1 MNMNVSRAEIK
12 AQAKEQLRG
21 KVWMFFLVNV
31 ILYAILIPIS
41 FLTELEGAASII
53 GLIATYVVTPPLEI
67 GLVMVYLDVTYGD
80 PVEISTLFKGFKMM
94 GKSIALFL
102 WMLLFI
108 LLWSCLFIIPGIIK
122 SYSYS
127 MAFYI
132 LAENPDMTAR
142 EALTESK
149 IIMNGHKF
157 DFFVLQLS
165 FFFWAMLVVVTL
177 GIAAIYVSPYQQL
190 TFTNFYH
197 NIKRQPAAA
206 VNEVYEEPVYTEPVA
221 DVIE

>member
-1 MNMNVSRAEIK
+1 MNSNFTRAEIK

-31 ILYAILIPIS
+31 IVYAILIPVS
-41 FLTELEGAASII
+41 FLAELEGAASII
-53 GLIATYVVTPPLEI
+53 GLIAMYVVTPPLSL
-67 GLVMVYLDVTYGD
+67 GLIMVYLDVTYGD
-80 PVEISTLFKGFKMM
+80 PVEISTLFNGFKML

-108 LLWSCLFIIPGIIK
+108 LLWSCLLIVPGIIK

-127 MAFYI
+127 MAWYI

-149 IIMNGHKF
+149 IIMNGHKL

-165 FFFWAMLVVVTL
+165 FFWWALLIIVTL

-197 NIKRQPAAA
+197 NIKRQPAPVAE
-206 VNEVYEEPVYTEPVA
+206 EVYAEPVYTEPVA

>member
-127 MAFYI
+127 MAWDI
-132 LAENPDMTAR
+132 LAEIP
-142 EALTESK
+142 
-149 IIMNGHKF
+149 I
-157 DFFVLQLS
+157 
-165 FFFWAMLVVVTL
+165 FFFYRNSERDIFPLSGL
-177 GIAAIYVSPYQQL
+177 G
-190 TFTNFYH
+190 
-197 NIKRQPAAA
+197 
-206 VNEVYEEPVYTEPVA
+206 
-221 DVIE
+221 

>member
-1 MNMNVSRAEIK
+1 MNSNFTRAEIK

-21 KVWMFFLVNV
+21 KVWMFFLVTV
-31 ILYAILIPIS
+31 IMYAILIPIS
-41 FLTELEGAASII
+41 LLSEMEGAASVI
-53 GLIATYVVTPPLEI
+53 GLIATYVVTPPLSL

-94 GKSIALFL
+94 GKAIALFL

-108 LLWSCLFIIPGIIK
+108 LLWMLLFIVPGIIK
-122 SYSYS
+122 SYSYA
-127 MAFYI
+127 MAYYI

-142 EALTESK
+142 EAITESK
-149 IIMNGHKF
+149 IIMDGHKL

-165 FFFWAMLVVVTL
+165 FFWWALLIIVTL
-177 GIAAIYVSPYQQL
+177 GIAAIYVMPYQQL

-197 NIKRQPAAA
+197 NIKRQPA
-206 VNEVYEEPVYTEPVA
+206 PVA
-221 DVIE
+221 AEVVAE

>member
-1 MNMNVSRAEIK
+1 MNSNFTRAEIK

-21 KVWMFFLVNV
+21 KVGMFFLITLIV
-31 ILYAILIPIS
+31 YAISFALAFIPVV
-41 FLTELEGAASII
+41 GV
-53 GLIATYVVTPPLEI
+53 IATYIVMPPLSV
-67 GLVMVYLDVTYGD
+67 GMVMIYLDVTYGD
-80 PVEISTLFKGFKMM
+80 NVEVATLFKGFNMM

-102 WMLLFI
+102 LILLFTM
-108 LLWSCLFIIPGIIK
+108 LWSMLFVIPGIIK
-122 SYSYS
+122 GYSYS

-142 EALTESK
+142 EALNESK
-149 IIMNGHKF
+149 AIMAGHKM

-165 FFFWAMLVVVTL
+165 FILWALLTAVTF
-177 GIAAIYVSPYQQL
+177 GIASIYVMPYQQL

-206 VNEVYEEPVYTEPVA
+206 EPVYAEPV
-221 DVIE
+221 VE

>member
-31 ILYAILIPIS
+31 IVYAILIPIS
-41 FLTELEGAASII
+41 FLTEMEGAASII
-53 GLIATYVVTPPLEI
+53 GLIAMYVVTPPLEI

-127 MAFYI
+127 MAWYI

-165 FFFWAMLVVVTL
+165 FFLWAMLIVVTL

-206 VNEVYEEPVYTEPVA
+206 AEEVIAEPVA
-221 DVIE
+221 EVIE

>member
-1 MNMNVSRAEIK
+1 MNSNFTRAEIK

-21 KVWMFFLVNV
+21 NVWMFFLVTV
-31 ILYAILIPIS
+31 IVYAILIPVS
-41 FLTELEGAASII
+41 FLAELDSAAELI
-53 GLIATYVVTPPLEI
+53 GVIATYIITPPLSL
-67 GLVMVYLDVTYGD
+67 GMVMVYLDVTYGD

-94 GKSIALFL
+94 GKAIALFL
-102 WMLLFI
+102 WMILFIILWSLLLF
-108 LLWSCLFIIPGIIK
+108 IPGIIK

-127 MAFYI
+127 MAYYI

-149 IIMNGHKF
+149 IIMNGHKL
-157 DFFVLQLS
+157 DYFVLQLS
-165 FFFWAMLVVVTL
+165 FFFWALLVVVTL
-177 GIAAIYVSPYQQL
+177 GIASIYVMPYQQL

-197 NIKRQPAAA
+197 NIKRQPAPVAE
-206 VNEVYEEPVYTEPVA
+206 EVYSEPVYTEPGA

>member
-31 ILYAILIPIS
+31 IVYAILIPIS
-41 FLTELEGAASII
+41 FLTEMEGAASII
-53 GLIATYVVTPPLEI
+53 GLIAMYVVTPPLEI

-127 MAFYI
+127 MAWYI

-165 FFFWAMLVVVTL
+165 FFLWAMLIVVTL

-197 NIKRQPAAA
+197 NIKRQPAAT

>member
-1 MNMNVSRAEIK
+1 MNSNFTRAEIK

-21 KVWMFFLVNV
+21 KVWMFFLVNIIV
-31 ILYAILIPIS
+31 YAILLPVS
-41 FLTELEGAASII
+41 FLAELEGAASII
-53 GLIATYVVTPPLEI
+53 GLIAVYVITPPLSL

-80 PVEISTLFKGFKMM
+80 PVEISTLFKGFQRM
-94 GKSIALFL
+94 GKAIALFL

-127 MAFYI
+127 MAYYI

-142 EALTESK
+142 EAITESK
-149 IIMNGHKF
+149 NIMNGHKL
-157 DFFVLQLS
+157 DYFVLQLS
-165 FFFWAMLVVVTL
+165 FFFWALLIIVTF

>member
-1 MNMNVSRAEIK
+1 MNSNFTRAEIK

-21 KVWMFFLVNV
+21 KVGMFFLITLIV
-31 ILYAILIPIS
+31 YAISFALAFIPVV
-41 FLTELEGAASII
+41 GV
-53 GLIATYVVTPPLEI
+53 IATYIVMPPLSV
-67 GLVMVYLDVTYGD
+67 GMVMIYLDVTYGD
-80 PVEISTLFKGFKMM
+80 NVEVATLFKGFNMM

-102 WMLLFI
+102 LILLFTM
-108 LLWSCLFIIPGIIK
+108 LWSMLFVIPGIIK
-122 SYSYS
+122 GYSYS

-142 EALTESK
+142 EALNESK
-149 IIMNGHKF
+149 AIMAGHKM

-165 FFFWAMLVVVTL
+165 FILWALLTVVTF
-177 GIAAIYVSPYQQL
+177 GIASIYVMPYQQL

-206 VNEVYEEPVYTEPVA
+206 EPVYAEPV
-221 DVIE
+221 VE

>member
-1 MNMNVSRAEIK
+1 MNSNFTRAEIK
-12 AQAKEQLRG
+12 AQAREQLRG
-21 KVWMFFLVNV
+21 KVWMLFLVMV
-31 ILYAILIPIS
+31 IMYAVLFPVS
-41 FLTELEGAASII
+41 LLTQFEGAVAFVGVIGTYII
-53 GLIATYVVTPPLEI
+53 TPPLSL
-67 GLVMVYLDVTYGD
+67 GLIMVYLDVTYGD
-80 PVEISTLFKGFKMM
+80 PVEISTLFKGFQRI

-127 MAFYI
+127 MAWYI

-149 IIMNGHKF
+149 IIMNGHKL

-165 FFFWAMLVVVTL
+165 FFFWALLIIVTF
-177 GIAAIYVSPYQQL
+177 GIATIYVVPYQQL

-197 NIKRQPAAA
+197 NIKRQPAPVAE
-206 VNEVYEEPVYTEPVA
+206 EVYAEPMAE
-221 DVIE
+221 VIE

>member
-41 FLTELEGAASII
+41 FLAEMEGAASII
-53 GLIATYVVTPPLEI
+53 GLIAMYVVTPPLEI

-127 MAFYI
+127 MAWYI

-165 FFFWAMLVVVTL
+165 FFFWALLIIVTL

-197 NIKRQPAAA
+197 NIKRQSAAA

>member
-41 FLTELEGAASII
+41 FLSELEGAASLI
-53 GLIATYVVTPPLEI
+53 GLIAMYVVTPPLEI

-127 MAFYI
+127 MAWYI

-165 FFFWAMLVVVTL
+165 FFFWAMLIVVTL

-197 NIKRQPAAA
+197 NIKRQPAAV
-206 VNEVYEEPVYTEPVA
+206 VNEVYEEPVAE
-221 DVIE
+221 VIE